1 MAFLKIIQKRFDA
14 RANMPQLGAVK
25 KKRHVRISDDH
36 YSRLDTLSVQN
47 QRTVPGEVALAVETH
62 LIVNG
67 LLTKQPKAAL
77 AKSKGT
83 K

>member
-1 MAFLKIIQKRFDA
+1 MH
-14 RANMPQLGAVK
+14 QLGAVK

-36 YSRLDTLSVQN
+36 YSRLGTLSVQN
-47 QRTVPGEVALAVETH
+47 QRSVPGEVAVAVETH

-67 LLTKQPKAAL
+67 LLTKQPK
-77 AKSKGT
+77 KSKS